1 MQPFLFELR
10 QFWRVIGWAL
20 RITWSACR
28 RLLTLLIVFTVFSSL
43 LPTALA
49 LTGRGLINEL
59 VGLLDQQAQSFYSL
73 LPWILLGL
81 VLTSLDAI
89 FSSSLIYINKRL
101 KDELNLKLS
110 KEVMDHAARLDLA
123 FFEDADSQDMLARA
137 QNNAAGLVAKFL
149 ATAFDLVGTILQ
161 IISLAGVLF
170 FIEPLIL
177 LILACFA
184 SGYFIF
190 QWRLARASY
199 QLEYERTSKR
209 RWTNYFV
216 KLVTDEQWVPEVKLL
231 HISSLLTNR
240 FYALMTKF
248 REEDRHLYWRTLVG
262 NTFFVLL
269 ATAGFYALFVRIAQR
284 VLSGAL
290 TVGDVTIYS
299 TTTIKLRGNLQDI
312 VLSIRE
318 VREQLLYL
326 HDLRHFLQVE
336 PKIPVSG
343 APVPGSNAVIECK
356 QLAFTYPGS
365 KQPVLQDISFRLEP
379 GETVAIVGANGAGK
393 STLVKLLAR
402 LYEPTSGAIYFDYT
416 PITAF
421 APSAWQERIGFVFQ
435 QFNRYEAT
443 ATENIAYGDWSH
455 LGENPLQVQA
465 IAQQAQIH
473 EMITALPEGYD
484 TLLGRKFGT
493 HKPSLGQW
501 QKIAIAR
508 ALARQNS
515 LLLILDEPTASL
527 DGYAEYELFCQFRA
541 MAAGRT
547 TILIS
552 HRFSTIGMAD
562 RILVLD
568 GGRLVESG
576 SHAELLALNG
586 HYAKLYRL
594 HQTQMGVTTTTNG
607 TTNGHASQNGI
618 AVDPLTSSS
627 HFVTNGQ
634 GHSH

>member
-1 MQPFLFELR
+1 MRSLLHEFDR
-10 QFWRVIGWAL
+10 FWRMIGWAL
-20 RITWSACR
+20 RVTWSACR
-28 RLLTLLIVFTVFSSL
+28 TLLTLLMLLTVFSSL

-49 LTGRGLINEL
+49 LTGRELINAL
-59 VGLLDQQAQSFYSL
+59 VTLLDQQTQSFYPL

-81 VLTSLDAI
+81 ILTSLDAI
-89 FSSSLIYINKRL
+89 FSGSLTYVNKRL
-101 KDELNLKLS
+101 KDELNLKLA
-110 KEVMDHAARLDLA
+110 KDVMDHAARLDLA

-149 ATAFDLVGTILQ
+149 ATTFDLVGTVLQ
-161 IISLAGVLF
+161 IVSLAGVLL

-177 LILACFA
+177 LILAGFA
-184 SGYFIF
+184 LGYFLF

-231 HISSLLTNR
+231 HISPLLTDR
-240 FYALMTKF
+240 FYALMLKF
-248 REEDRHLYWRTLVG
+248 REEDRYLYWRTLVG
-262 NTFFVLL
+262 NTFFVVL
-269 ATAGFYALFVRIAQR
+269 ATVGFYALFVRIAQR
-284 VLSGAL
+284 VLSGVL

-312 VLSIRE
+312 VLSIRD

-326 HDLRHFLQVE
+326 HDLRHFLQIE
-336 PKIPVSG
+336 PRMPATG
-343 APVPGSNAVIECK
+343 APVPNNNGVIECK
-356 QLAFTYPGS
+356 ELSFTYPGS
-365 KQPVLQDISFRLEP
+365 KQPVLEQVSFRLEP

-402 LYEPTSGAIYFDYT
+402 LYEPTSGAIYFNET
-416 PITAF
+416 PITTF

-443 ATENIAYGDWSH
+443 ARENIAYGDWHH
-455 LGENPLQVQA
+455 LQENPLLVQE
-465 IAQQAQIH
+465 IAKKAQIH
-473 EMITALPEGYD
+473 ELITALPEGYD
-484 TLLGRKFGT
+484 TLLGRKFGV

-508 ALARQNS
+508 ALARRDS

-527 DGYAEYELFCQFRA
+527 DAYAEYDLFCQFRELA
-541 MAAGRT
+541 TGRT

-568 GGRLVESG
+568 QGRLVESG
-576 SHAELLALNG
+576 SHSELLAHNG

-594 HQTQMGVTTTTNG
+594 HQTQMGATAGNNHVPNPG
-607 TTNGHASQNGI
+607 AG
-618 AVDPLTSSS
+618 VEPLPTSP
-627 HFVTNGQ
+627 HVVTNGN
-634 GHSH
+634 GATAPH

>member
-1 MQPFLFELR
+1 MPSFLHELR
-10 QFWRVIGWAL
+10 QFWRVIGWVL
-20 RITWSACR
+20 RITWSACGA
-28 RLLTLLIVFTVFSSL
+28 LLTLLIVLTVFSSL

-59 VGLLDQQAQSFYSL
+59 VALLDQQAQSLSSL
-73 LPWILLGL
+73 LPWIFLGL
-81 VLTSLDAI
+81 LLTSLDAI
-89 FSSSLIYINKRL
+89 FSGSLTYVNKRL
-101 KDELNLKLS
+101 KDELNLKLA
-110 KEVMDHAARLDLA
+110 KDVMDHAARLDLA
-123 FFEDADSQDMLARA
+123 FFEDTDSQDMLTRA

-149 ATAFDLVGTILQ
+149 TTTFALVGTILQ
-161 IISLAGVLF
+161 IISLAGVLLY
-170 FIEPLIL
+170 IEPLIL
-177 LILACFA
+177 IILASFA
-184 SGYFIF
+184 LGYFIF
-190 QWRLARASY
+190 QWRLARESY

-231 HISSLLTNR
+231 NIASLLTNR
-240 FYALMTKF
+240 FYVLMTKF

-262 NTFFVLL
+262 NTFFVVL

-299 TTTIKLRGNLQDI
+299 TTTIKLRSNLQDI

-326 HDLRHFLQVE
+326 HDLRHFLQIE
-336 PKIPVSG
+336 PKMPTAG
-343 APVPGSNAVIECK
+343 APVPNRNGLIECK
-356 QLAFTYPGS
+356 QISFTYPGS
-365 KQPVLQDISFRLEP
+365 TQPVLQEISFRLEP

-393 STLVKLLAR
+393 STLVKVLAR
-402 LYEPTSGAIYFDYT
+402 LYEPTSGAIYFDDT

-443 ATENIAYGDWSH
+443 ATENIAYGDWRH
-455 LGENPLQVQA
+455 LADNPLQVQA

-473 EMITALPEGYD
+473 TMITALPEGYD
-484 TLLGRKFGT
+484 TLLGRKFGA

-508 ALARQNS
+508 AIARQNS
-515 LLLILDEPTASL
+515 LFLILDEPTASL
-527 DGYAEYELFCQFRA
+527 DAYAEYDLFCQFREL
-541 MAAGRT
+541 AAGRT

-568 GGRLVESG
+568 GGRLVENG
-576 SHAELLALNG
+576 SHAELLARNG

-594 HQTQMGVTTTTNG
+594 HQTQMGATTTTNG
-607 TTNGHASQNGI
+607 HAPENGMAAEVVANSPHFATNGK
-618 AVDPLTSSS
+618 S
-627 HFVTNGQ
+627 HC
-634 GHSH
+634 

>member
-1 MQPFLFELR
+1 MQSLLHELR
-10 QFWRVIGWAL
+10 QFWRVIGWVL
-20 RITWSACR
+20 RITWSACSA
-28 RLLTLLIVFTVFSSL
+28 LLTLLLLLTVFSSL

-49 LTGRGLINEL
+49 LTGRGLVNEL
-59 VGLLDQQAQSFYSL
+59 VALLEQQTQSLSSL

-81 VLTSLDAI
+81 ALTSLDAV
-89 FSSSLIYINKRL
+89 FSGSLTYVNKRL
-101 KDELNLKLS
+101 KDELNLKLA

-149 ATAFDLVGTILQ
+149 TTAFALAGTILQ

-170 FIEPLIL
+170 LIEPFILIVL
-177 LILACFA
+177 GGFA
-184 SGYFIF
+184 FGYFLF
-190 QWRLARASY
+190 QWRLARESY

-231 HISSLLTNR
+231 NISSLLTSR
-240 FYALMTKF
+240 FYALMSKF
-248 REEDRHLYWRTLVG
+248 REEDRALYWRTLIG
-262 NTFFVLL
+262 NAFFVVL
-269 ATAGFYALFVRIAQR
+269 ATVGFYALFVRIAQR
-284 VLSGAL
+284 VLSGVL

-299 TTTIKLRGNLQDI
+299 TTTIKLRSNLQEI

-326 HDLRHFLQVE
+326 YDLRHFLQVE
-336 PKIPVSG
+336 PGMPATG
-343 APVPGSNAVIECK
+343 AAVPNSNGLIECK
-356 QLAFTYPGS
+356 QISFTYPGS

-402 LYEPTSGAIYFDYT
+402 LYEPTSGAIYFNDT

-421 APSAWQERIGFVFQ
+421 APTAWQERIGFVFQ

-443 ATENIAYGDWSH
+443 ATENIAYGDWRH
-455 LGENPLQVQA
+455 LGENPLKVQE

-473 EMITALPEGYD
+473 AMITALPEGYD

-508 ALARQNS
+508 ALAREKS

-527 DGYAEYELFCQFRA
+527 DAYAEYELFCQFRELA
-541 MAAGRT
+541 VGRT
-547 TILIS
+547 TLLIS

-568 GGRLVESG
+568 QGRLVENG
-576 SHAELLALNG
+576 SHAALLAQNG

-594 HQTQMGVTTTTNG
+594 HQTQMGATTPTL
-607 TTNGHASQNGI
+607 NGHHENELPV
-618 AVDPLTSSS
+618 AVIKAPSPI
-627 HFVTNGQ
+627 VTNGN
-634 GHSH
+634 GANGTHET